1 MHACSVTSVVW
12 LSVTPWTVAH
22 QAPLSVG
29 TLQARILEWVAM
41 FSPRILL
48 YIMLLFSRSGWPY
61 IFSLSLECMPTC
73 GYVFVW
79 GFLICLFGFG
89 IYAGWCSQSFFFK
102 KFIFK
107 EQFRYTVKSRG
118 KYRGFL
124 CTAWCPHPHMGSL
137 LHSQPH
143 SSGCTLFTK
152 DEPSLTGHNHPRST
166 VYLRMHSCCCS
177 SVVWTRV

>member
-22 QAPLSVG
+22 QAPLSMG

-48 YIMLLFSRSGWPY
+48 CLMLLFSRSGWPY
-61 IFSLSLECMPTC
+61 IFSLSLECISTC

-89 IYAGWCSQSFFFK
+89 IYAGWCSQSFFLK
-102 KFIFK
+102 KKIIFK
-107 EQFRYTVKSRG
+107 EQFRFQWNREVNTEISYVPPDTPPPHGEPPPQSTSLIRMVCCLPRMN
-118 KYRGFL
+118 L
-124 CTAWCPHPHMGSL
+124 HWQVTA
-137 LHSQPH
+137 
-143 SSGCTLFTK
+143 T
-152 DEPSLTGHNHPRST
+152 
-166 VYLRMHSCCCS
+166 
-177 SVVWTRV
+177 